1 MPINNIKVLIGDSI
15 YTGKIIRNPEMS
27 NTQGIS
33 LGNTVIPVRGNF
45 KKSGAVC
52 VTTKRSGVPLIIPDD
67 DEGNLVLFKVQD
79 DRSIY
84 VNEKKLKPFQ
94 CVMGWE
100 IYNITVDEYNVI
112 TGKAK
117 KENSEVES
125 GK

>member
-1 MPINNIKVLIGDSI
+1 MSINNIKILVGDSI
-15 YTGKIIRNPEMS
+15 YNAKIIRNPEMS
-27 NTQGIS
+27 NTQGVS
-33 LGNTVIPVRGNF
+33 LGNTVVPVRGNF

-67 DEGNLVLFKVQD
+67 DEGNLVLFKMQD

-94 CVMGWE
+94 AVMGWE

-117 KENSEVES
+117 KEVES
-125 GK
+125 EK